1 MKIDFSRYSPQELR
15 DQTEIEFQ
23 KCGDAKQAVYNALAF
38 LNNMYGVSD
47 MQKATQLEIGTKI
60 ESEHKDTFKFIKDY
74 KKKHGEYPPE
84 EMVYKQIAKDHL
96 SEFKD
101 YYTRLIAMEKQ
112 AEQEMSK
119 AKYIKKI
126 PDGKGGWKYFYA
138 EPKDK
143 KERNIE
149 EKKESKSNILREML
163 PSYYNYTE
171 KDLKRITDLLP
182 DNNFF
187 ATKEESYNDNNW
199 SEENTTGYK
208 EYEVKNGK
216 MFFGLDGVQELQK
229 DIPSPEYP
237 YFFRAT
243 NNTKEPELG
252 DFKST
257 NYVTGQKEKGM
268 SVSPHPRYAV
278 FNNLK
283 HLYAVTGE
291 IAGYGSDGEP
301 LLTNV
306 KFLKKLNIKEAE
318 KEHTIKKLESG
329 IKFLK
334 DKGMNDSGKI
344 LNVLMRLKGY
354 NLESSE
360 SLQKAKKDLTKLIK
374 KVIINSKGVQQTVYT
389 LPEGAKTEWLNKFMQ
404 FFNFKDSRQ
413 ANQKLEADYKAN
425 NLDKKGVTW
434 QQWKD
439 HVSEYFNNKDKWD
452 RFFNKSTEQKKET
465 AKKEEQKAKKSNKKP
480 KTAVY
485 KLSLMKFIA
494 GMYGKAPEKV
504 KEDIKEKER
513 EKRRL
518 ENKVSKEELKNV
530 SEKLK
535 NQFGKEEFPSNV
547 SDLYNHPNFPYITT
561 QLINEGFL
569 TVSRE
574 VNGNLLYKVSE
585 NNFETMPE
593 SEEDILNRL
602 NIKTNKDAILYVKN
616 KSKEYGTQRD
626 YLKTDEYKKL
636 YPIFKKLYDK
646 EQEELKRKKIE
657 EREKNKVKI
666 DLEHLIQ
673 DQQETKD
680 KPVEPETPEQKTE
693 DKKFAQ
699 RINDARPDNRNWVER
714 EITGVTEQEAEKV
727 DIPKIEFKPKSNN
740 VTIPMF
746 QGGNPQV
753 VPVWDYSDVTP
764 KDIYLV
770 KEKNI
775 LTADRPS
782 YIPEIDETF
791 FAENK
796 YFIPTV
802 KLGENKYFIQTHKRR
817 TVYEGRGAEVQGNN
831 YYVVV
836 TRDVLASM
844 QDYYLKK
851 AKILKKQEVESYKQ
865 RTGRTPRSGT
875 RISMIA
881 ENKMTYPQMNF
892 IQSFVGGGRYDN
904 HAAWVMY
911 KQIRQDLKQK
921 TEDMEIQLEEYEN
934 THAKGRETAYGDKG
948 LKDNLLKDY
957 GVKVKRQNGA
967 EITNEEI
974 GEIKS
979 ALDTVYSVFG
989 DRKSMAQNFGLK
1001 ISHAGDVRMHARKA
1015 VGLFIPRMKAIGVT
1029 AKYGDKGTGF
1039 ILAHEWGHFMDY
1051 YVGNKNGRHYMS
1063 DDPEHAAGQIAETFR
1078 SSMAKKQTS
1087 KYQTRTCECFA
1098 RAMEQY
1104 WAIKTDNK
1112 ELMAEWDMG
1121 NHPTE
1126 DKFKERVMPLIDKF
1140 LTENEELLKAF
1151 HKEFDNNKKVFIKKK
1166 NPLTGKFEYRKVKK

>member
-1 MKIDFSRYSPQELR
+1 
-15 DQTEIEFQ
+15 
-23 KCGDAKQAVYNALAF
+23 
-38 LNNMYGVSD
+38 
-47 MQKATQLEIGTKI
+47 
-60 ESEHKDTFKFIKDY
+60 
-74 KKKHGEYPPE
+74 
-84 EMVYKQIAKDHL
+84 
-96 SEFKD
+96 
-101 YYTRLIAMEKQ
+101 
-112 AEQEMSK
+112 
-119 AKYIKKI
+119 
-126 PDGKGGWKYFYA
+126 
-138 EPKDK
+138 
-143 KERNIE
+143 
-149 EKKESKSNILREML
+149 
-163 PSYYNYTE
+163 
-171 KDLKRITDLLP
+171 
-182 DNNFF
+182 
-187 ATKEESYNDNNW
+187 
-199 SEENTTGYK
+199 
-208 EYEVKNGK
+208 
-216 MFFGLDGVQELQK
+216 
-229 DIPSPEYP
+229 
-237 YFFRAT
+237 
-243 NNTKEPELG
+243 
-252 DFKST
+252 
-257 NYVTGQKEKGM
+257 
-268 SVSPHPRYAV
+268 
-278 FNNLK
+278 
-283 HLYAVTGE
+283 
-291 IAGYGSDGEP
+291 
-301 LLTNV
+301 
-306 KFLKKLNIKEAE
+306 
-318 KEHTIKKLESG
+318 
-329 IKFLK
+329 
-334 DKGMNDSGKI
+334 
-344 LNVLMRLKGY
+344 
-354 NLESSE
+354 
-360 SLQKAKKDLTKLIK
+360 
-374 KVIINSKGVQQTVYT
+374 
-389 LPEGAKTEWLNKFMQ
+389 
-404 FFNFKDSRQ
+404 
-413 ANQKLEADYKAN
+413 
-425 NLDKKGVTW
+425 
-434 QQWKD
+434 
-439 HVSEYFNNKDKWD
+439 
-452 RFFNKSTEQKKET
+452 
-465 AKKEEQKAKKSNKKP
+465 
-480 KTAVY
+480 
-485 KLSLMKFIA
+485 
-494 GMYGKAPEKV
+494 
-504 KEDIKEKER
+504 
-513 EKRRL
+513 
-518 ENKVSKEELKNV
+518 
-530 SEKLK
+530 
-535 NQFGKEEFPSNV
+535 
-547 SDLYNHPNFPYITT
+547 
-561 QLINEGFL
+561 
-569 TVSRE
+569 
-574 VNGNLLYKVSE
+574 
-585 NNFETMPE
+585 MPE

-802 KLGENKYFIQTHKRR
+802 KLGENKYFVQTHKRR
-817 TVYEGRGAEVQGNN
+817 TVYGSSGASVEGNN

-836 TRDVLASM
+836 SRDVLASM
-844 QDYYLKK
+844 QDYYLKRAK
-851 AKILKKQEVESYKQ
+851 ALKKKEIEDYKA

-881 ENKMTYPQMNF
+881 ENKMTYPQMSF
-892 IQSFVGGGRYDN
+892 LQSFTGGGRYDN

-948 LKDNLLKDY
+948 TKDNLLKDY

-1015 VGLFIPRMKAIGVT
+1015 VGLFIPRMKAIGVS

-1039 ILAHEWGHFMDY
+1039 ILAHEWGHFMDF

-1063 DDPEHAAGQIAETFR
+1063 DDPEHVAGQIAETFR

-1126 DKFKERVMPLIDKF
+1126 DRFKERVMPLIDKF

-1151 HKEFDNNKKVFIKKK
+1151 HKEFDNKKKIFIKKL
-1166 NPLTGKFEYRKVKK
+1166 NPLTGKFEYRKVIK

>member
-1 MKIDFSRYSPQELR
+1 MTIKLDGKNNIIDNAYADLKDYKKSTPQITENEKQKIMK
-15 DQTEIEFQ
+15 EINDKVTKDWYNKPVLTMKKTIESDY
-23 KCGDAKQAVYNALAF
+23 GDP
-38 LNNMYGVSD
+38 

-74 KKKHGEYPPE
+74 RKKHGEYPPE
-84 EMVYKQIAKDHL
+84 EMVYKQIARDHL

-119 AKYIKKI
+119 AKYIKKV

-143 KERNIE
+143 REKKIE

-354 NLESSE
+354 NLESPE

-974 GEIKS
+974 C
-979 ALDTVYSVFG
+979 
-989 DRKSMAQNFGLK
+989 R
-1001 ISHAGDVRMHARKA
+1001 
-1015 VGLFIPRMKAIGVT
+1015 
-1029 AKYGDKGTGF
+1029 
-1039 ILAHEWGHFMDY
+1039 
-1051 YVGNKNGRHYMS
+1051 
-1063 DDPEHAAGQIAETFR
+1063 
-1078 SSMAKKQTS
+1078 
-1087 KYQTRTCECFA
+1087 
-1098 RAMEQY
+1098 
-1104 WAIKTDNK
+1104 
-1112 ELMAEWDMG
+1112 
-1121 NHPTE
+1121 
-1126 DKFKERVMPLIDKF
+1126 
-1140 LTENEELLKAF
+1140 LKALLF
-1151 HKEFDNNKKVFIKKK
+1151 
-1166 NPLTGKFEYRKVKK
+1166 L

>member
-1 MKIDFSRYSPQELR
+1 MKIKFDTYSPQELR
-15 DQTEIEFQ
+15 DEIDIQ
-23 KCGDAKQAVYNALAF
+23 IKKNSDLKTATYNAIAI
-38 LNNMYGVSD
+38 LNQRYGI

-60 ESEHKDTFKFIKDY
+60 EAEHKDTFKFIKDY
-74 KKKHGEYPPE
+74 RKKHGEYPPE

-119 AKYIKKI
+119 AKYIKKV

-149 EKKESKSNILREML
+149 EKKNNNSNILREML

-208 EYEVKNGK
+208 EYEVKNRK

-283 HLYAVTGE
+283 HLYAVTGK
-291 IAGYGSDGEP
+291 IVGYGSDGEP

-354 NLESSE
+354 NLESPE
-360 SLQKAKKDLTKLIK
+360 SLQKAKKDLTKLVK
-374 KVIINSKGVQQTVYT
+374 KIIVNAKGQQQTVYVK
-389 LPEGAKTEWLNKFMQ
+389 PEGAKTEWLNKFMQ
-404 FFNFKDSRQ
+404 FFSFKDSAQ
-413 ANQKLEADYKAN
+413 ANRKLEADYKAN
-425 NLDKKGVTW
+425 SLDKKGVTW

-465 AKKEEQKAKKSNKKP
+465 AKKEEQKAKKSDKKP

-494 GMYGKAPEKV
+494 GMYGKAPEKPV
-504 KEDIKEKER
+504 EK
-513 EKRRL
+513 
-518 ENKVSKEELKNV
+518 
-530 SEKLK
+530 
-535 NQFGKEEFPSNV
+535 P
-547 SDLYNHPNFPYITT
+547 I
-561 QLINEGFL
+561 
-569 TVSRE
+569 
-574 VNGNLLYKVSE
+574 E

-673 DQQETKD
+673 DQQATND
-680 KPVEPETPEQKTE
+680 KPVEPETPEQKVE
-693 DKKFAQ
+693 DKKISQ

-740 VTIPMF
+740 VTIPIF

-775 LTADRPS
+775 LTVERPS

-802 KLGENKYFIQTHKRR
+802 KLGENKYFVQTHKRR

-904 HAAWVMY
+904 KSAWEMY
-911 KQIRQDLKQK
+911 RQIRQDLKQK

-1166 NPLTGKFEYRKVKK
+1166 NPLTGKIEYRKVIK